1 MTVSVTTDAPADI
14 QADLLLVPL
23 PSACPDE
30 VLDALGAEMGATVRR
45 AASDFSGKTGS
56 ALRVY
61 TDASRVVL
69 AGTGTPTTND
79 DKAEENLRRAAAAA
93 ASEAADVKAETVA
106 VLLPGVFG
114 RATDEAVFSEER
126 TACAMAEGFVLGA
139 YQFNDY
145 KTSDDAPAAM
155 AALVFHAQEEHEG
168 VETGAR
174 RGQIRAN
181 ATCTARDLV
190 NLSPNDKTAR
200 KFASRIA
207 ESAEAHGY
215 GVDVWDIARIRK
227 EGFGGLLS
235 VNLGSVE
242 PPTFSV
248 LEHAPD
254 DPVNDK
260 PIVLVGKGVVFDTGG
275 LSLKDTKGSMDLMKS
290 DMAGAAAVVGAFEAL
305 ADLEIPLHVIGLI
318 PATDNRPGENA
329 YVPSDVIT
337 MHSGATVEVMNTD
350 AEGRLL
356 LADALSYAK
365 RYEPEMVID
374 LATLTGAQVVA
385 LGGQA
390 AAVMTSETDGAADR
404 LYAIQ
409 RAGERSGERV
419 HPLPMYESYRKQLD
433 STVADLK
440 NVGGR
445 EAGCITAGK
454 FLEHFVDFPWMHI
467 DLAGPAFLTSP
478 KPYRPAGGTGFG
490 ARLLTSYLE
499 EYAETKRLEGDVK
512 S

>member
-14 QADLLLVPL
+14 QADLILIPL

-30 VLDALGAEMGATVRR
+30 VLDALEQEMGATVRR
-45 AASDFSGKTGS
+45 AANDFSGKTGA

-61 TDASRVVL
+61 TDTSRVVL
-69 AGTGTPTTND
+69 AGTGTPTTNGNE
-79 DKAEENLRRAAAAA
+79 AEENLRRAAAA
-93 ASEAADVKAETVA
+93 SEAADVKVETVA
-106 VLLPGVFG
+106 MLLPNVFG
-114 RATDEAVFSEER
+114 QSDEAAVLSEER
-126 TACAMAEGFVLGA
+126 AACALAEGFVLGA

-145 KTSDDAPAAM
+145 KTGDDAPAAV
-155 AALVFHAQEEHEG
+155 ARLVFHAQGEEEVEG
-168 VETGAR
+168 VEIGAC
-174 RGQIRAN
+174 RGQIRAG

-200 KFASRIA
+200 KFAGRIA

-215 GVDVWDIARIRK
+215 EVDVWDITRIRK

-254 DPVNDK
+254 NSVNDK

-356 LADALSYAK
+356 VADALSYAK
-365 RYEPEMVID
+365 RYDPEMVID

-433 STVADLK
+433 STVADIK

-454 FLEHFVDFPWMHI
+454 FLEHFADFPWMHI
-467 DLAGPAFLTSP
+467 DLAGPAFLTAP

-490 ARLLTSYLE
+490 VRLLTSYLDE
-499 EYAETKRLEGDVK
+499 FAAAKEFEKAKG
-512 S
+512 